1 MVFDVDHDFEG
12 PRAPKAHLDTV
23 KYKPVTS
30 PGHPPYDG
38 TSVSEKLAWNR
49 SQQMMAD
56 GLALGGTYEAVDER
70 IPAVPLPSSNSS
82 LVTNGSTEIIFTRSA
97 ATAEQ

>member
-1 MVFDVDHDFEG
+1 
-12 PRAPKAHLDTV
+12 
-23 KYKPVTS
+23 
-30 PGHPPYDG
+30 
-38 TSVSEKLAWNR
+38 
-49 SQQMMAD
+49 MMAD

-70 IPAVPLPSSNSS
+70 IPAIPLLSSNSS